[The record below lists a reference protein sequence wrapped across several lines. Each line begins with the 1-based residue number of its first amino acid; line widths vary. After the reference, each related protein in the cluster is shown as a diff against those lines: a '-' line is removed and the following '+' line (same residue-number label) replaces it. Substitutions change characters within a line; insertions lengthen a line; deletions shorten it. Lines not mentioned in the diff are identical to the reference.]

1 MTKKII
7 YLLLP
12 LVVLIYFIHNKNI
25 ENFSNVSFSKPIN
38 WKYLKFT
45 DKLKIYGKNLPKEYS
60 LYADKYRVKD
70 YIKNLNIKGLNVPKT
85 LQTLNINND
94 ILDLNSLPKN
104 CVIKT
109 NNGSGDVI
117 IIKDNKIQK
126 MFGRGGK
133 YKGLVNEYKQWKR
146 KSIKPHIT
154 KTEKHYKYIKP
165 VILVEE
171 YLGNNIKDYKFFCFF
186 GKVKFFSIDD
196 NRNNKNIHCR
206 NFYDINYNLLQFN
219 KAIKKCSY
227 MISKPS
233 KLQEMIK
240 ISEFIS
246 KIFEFCRVD
255 LYEINGK
262 IYFGELTFIPAAGSS
277 NIKPEKNDYEIGKLW
292 Q

>member
-7 YLLLP
+7 YLL
-12 LVVLIYFIHNKNI
+12 VLIILLLLLQTNKKIEKLSNI
-25 ENFSNVSFSKPIN
+25 SFSKSFN
-38 WKYLKFT
+38 WKELKFT

-60 LYADKYRVKD
+60 LYADKYKVKD
-70 YIKNLNIKGLNVPKT
+70 YINNLNIKGLNVPKT
-85 LQTLNINND
+85 LQTLDINNN

-109 NNGSGDVI
+109 NNGSGVII

-126 MFGRGGK
+126 MFGGGRK
-133 YKGLVNEYKQWKR
+133 YKGLVNEYKNWKS
-146 KSIKPHIT
+146 KCIKPHIT
-154 KTEKHYKYIKP
+154 PTEHHYKYIKP

-196 NRNNKNIHCR
+196 NRNDKNKHCR
-206 NFYDINYNLLQFN
+206 NFYDINYNLLQFS
-219 KAIKKCSY
+219 KEIKKCSY
-227 MISKPS
+227 MISQPS
-233 KLQEMIK
+233 KLQKMIK

-255 LYEINGK
+255 LYEINSK
-262 IYFGELTFIPAAGSS
+262 IYFGELTFIPAAGRSD
-277 NIKPEKNDYEIGKLW
+277 IKPEKFDYEIGKLW
-292 Q
+292 K